1 MPIVQFHL
9 VEGHYTDEQHE
20 RLLVEASRLFAA
32 VLEAPVDRVRVFIHL
47 YKPGLAAIGGVP
59 ASREAQRAP
68 YFEFV
73 VLEGRPLEHRQR
85 LLAGFTD
92 LCVDILGAPRNLVRG
107 SATTVHPDDWAIAG
121 TPASVLRAAE
131 IAARA
136 KEAAG
141 DAESGS

>member
-1 MPIVQFHL
+1 MPVLQFHL
-9 VEGHYTDEQHE
+9 VEGHYSDEQHE
-20 RLLVEASRLFAA
+20 RLLVAASQLFAE
-32 VLEAPVDRVRVFIHL
+32 VLSAPVDRVRVFIHL

-59 ASREAQRAP
+59 ASRAAQRAP

-92 LCVDILGAPRNLVRG
+92 LCVDILGAPRELVRG
-107 SATTVHPDDWAIAG
+107 STSTVHPEDWAIGG

-131 IAARA
+131 IEARA
-136 KEAAG
+136 RAAAAG
-141 DAESGS
+141 AP